1 VNARS
6 ALRQGETTPRKRLGM
21 PSLRFETPNEETSM
35 PTVKPRPGFS
45 GVRARDRP
53 HGRNEICDAMGED
66 GNGSTHGGS
75 GVRALLRR
83 SYPCAETG
91 ALRPKMFIY
100 ARSCLSSKERTGW
113 TSSAALRF
121 GLGPPTRIPTSDF
134 RYRIPTRPSDPGYRD
149 SVTFKSILR
158 PIASAKKADPCQAS
172 KLPPMA
178 KTSPCSPSCTRSG
191 ETRAV
196 T

>member
-1 VNARS
+1 
-6 ALRQGETTPRKRLGM
+6 M
-21 PSLRFETPNEETSM
+21 PSVRLQTPNETPDAQRGEEHAHAESKTWVQGHSDSRQ
-35 PTVKPRPGFS
+35 TERTRRDFS
-45 GVRARDRP
+45 
-53 HGRNEICDAMGED
+53 AMGED
-66 GNGSTHGGS
+66 SNGSTHRGS
-75 GVRALLRR
+75 GGRALLRR
-83 SYPCAETG
+83 SYPCAKTG
-91 ALRPKMFIY
+91 TLCRKMFVRV
-100 ARSCLSSKERTGW
+100 RSCLSSRERPDGRPFPPIRTR
-113 TSSAALRF
+113 TSPSDLR
-121 GLGPPTRIPTSDF
+121 LGSPTRIPTSDF